1 MVAFPPMLLGIDTL
15 TTSRVF
21 TIVATRVRSWQIQKG
36 QSTTCGSPESIMS
49 MRRMKSMQAALP
61 FVYLQR
67 KKTMCSKN
75 PATNRIR

>member
-21 TIVATRVRSWQIQKG
+21 TIVARVRSWQIQKG
-36 QSTTCGSPESIMS
+36 QSTTRGSPESIMS

-61 FVYLQR
+61 FLYLQR
-67 KKTMCSKN
+67 KKLC
-75 PATNRIR
+75 AARILPPSE